1 MIICGLLSCRH
12 SLGVFNDIS
21 YSSLRPFS
29 IATRA
34 KHPVQA
40 EACRVEL
47 GHFKRRPITLLC
59 LERVVPLA
67 VPGALLSPA
76 QTCHTGT
83 RNRRQPWSI
92 WLANGG
98 KVSGLDQL
106 HRQPRFLAGG
116 GKALVH
122 GGE

>member
-1 MIICGLLSCRH
+1 MIIFGLLSHRH

-21 YSSLRPFS
+21 YSLVRAFS
-29 IATRA
+29 IATKA
-34 KHPVQA
+34 KHPVPA

-47 GHFKRRPITLLC
+47 GHFNRRPITLLC

-106 HRQPRFLAGG
+106 HRQSSFLAGG

-122 GGE
+122 GGN